1 MPEKEKD
8 FRIKYNMFNEKWRE
22 VIIASAET
30 AYAPFLQQGYDINAT
45 GTYLFQ
51 LPQMATNH
59 LDLLGELKEAAEVS
73 VECHWPVWVGPAFG
87 THFCPSIAVS

>member
-8 FRIKYNMFNEKWRE
+8 FRIKYNLFNEKWRE
-22 VIIASAET
+22 VFASAET